1 MHHVRDTGRREV
13 GIRGE
18 VLGIVY
24 EDLRGGEESVGERT
38 HLRTDP
44 IGHFFY
50 LKSHC
55 LCMAINFLKNLPQT
69 KFLPI
74 FHKNSLFLTSKYE
87 SF

>member
-50 LKSHC
+50 LI
-55 LCMAINFLKNLPQT
+55 LG
-69 KFLPI
+69 
-74 FHKNSLFLTSKYE
+74 
-87 SF
+87 